1 MSNLS
6 RHRAEDKPTEVT
18 LPITPMLD
26 MAFQLMF
33 FFLATFNPISQK
45 EGQMDLSLPAKS
57 DPAAKKPEDVKPT
70 SEAHKEEVD
79 DKADLT
85 ITIRGYQDQK
95 NKGQISALAITT
107 TAGTKTLQGTEEGR
121 EENLRKELA
130 EAKPKD
136 AKDKDGKPKIP
147 TVRMEAEKDL
157 RWSQVV
163 RIMDICYKAGF
174 QVSFAKPPDVGGQ

>member
-1 MSNLS
+1 
-6 RHRAEDKPTEVT
+6 
-18 LPITPMLD
+18 

-45 EGQMDLSLPAKS
+45 EGQMDLSLPSKS
-57 DPAAKKPEDVKPT
+57 DPAAKNPKDVKPT

-79 DKADLT
+79 DKADFT
-85 ITIRGYQDQK
+85 ITLRGYQDTK
-95 NKGQISALAITT
+95 SKGQISALIFDANPGGKE
-107 TAGTKTLQGTEEGR
+107 ALDGTEEVR
-121 EENLRKELA
+121 EEKLRQKLA
-130 EAKPKD
+130 KAKPSE
-136 AKDKDGKPKIP
+136 AKDKDGKKKVP